1 MRGITPKARAKALDK
16 ILKRVFDEYAE
27 EENVVDMLTDLRH
40 LCDAKGWEFGEL
52 DRIAYQHYLPE
63 NQEQAITI

>member
-1 MRGITPKARAKALDK
+1 MRGTTPKARAKVLDT
-16 ILKRVFDEYAE
+16 ILKRLFDEYAE

-52 DRIAYQHYLPE
+52 DRIAYRHYIPE